1 MEITEV
7 KVFPIQEEKLK
18 AFVSVVFDQCFMVN
32 DIKIIQGRD
41 GLFISMPSRKKK
53 NGEFKDVA
61 HPLNNETRRMIE
73 DRVLNEYERVL
84 GERGEHLPAPP
95 HPVHSVAPL
104 PPLAAGGSDGGV
116 AGLNGPGASA
126 PLSFE
131 AAVAAAAS
139 GAGTAGPPA
148 AAVSAAPAAAVKPA
162 APGAQE
168 AGGAQPGASAG
179 EAAPQAQQASP
190 EKTLDEIE
198 EMHLRDSFWTVT

>member
-73 DRVLNEYERVL
+73 VKVLGEYERIL
-84 GERGEHLPAPP
+84 GERGERLPAPP
-95 HPVHSVAPL
+95 HAAHAVPL
-104 PPLAAGGSDGGV
+104 Q
-116 AGLNGPGASA
+116 
-126 PLSFE
+126 
-131 AAVAAAAS
+131 
-139 GAGTAGPPA
+139 T
-148 AAVSAAPAAAVKPA
+148 AAPATD
-162 APGAQE
+162 
-168 AGGAQPGASAG
+168 GGF
-179 EAAPQAQQASP
+179 E
-190 EKTLDEIE
+190 
-198 EMHLRDSFWTVT
+198 